1 MLSPPQMTH
10 NDFDFY
16 EDLIRPLMQ
25 FLVQSNILTQAN
37 LEEPEFDE
45 DELFDSSKL
54 TSKEVKQQ
62 RKEDEKAEFIQ
73 VNKTIPFL
81 ITFRKQD
88 NTTKKR
94 IKMISSRLS
103 LVKSFLFLQAKNNII

>member
-25 FLVQSNILTQAN
+25 FLVQSSILTQAN
-37 LEEPEFDE
+37 LEETEFDE

-62 RKEDEKAEFIQ
+62 RK
-73 VNKTIPFL
+73 
-81 ITFRKQD
+81 
-88 NTTKKR
+88 
-94 IKMISSRLS
+94 
-103 LVKSFLFLQAKNNII
+103 